1 MSDTVLTKSVDL
13 ARSAA
18 EDDAPWGTVGDHVGV
33 EYDDE
38 RVATH
43 YFACLDPA
51 YVGWRWSVTVARAPR
66 AKAATVDEVVLLP
79 GPDALVAPAWVPWA
93 ERVRPG
99 DLAVG
104 TIWPTPADDPRL
116 TAGLTGLDD
125 LDGATDR
132 SPVHPSQWEIG
143 LGRPRVLSA
152 HGRDEAADRWWSGDR
167 GPEAPMARSVSLS
180 CSTCGFLMP
189 IGGPLG
195 QAFGVCAHDMS
206 PADGCV
212 VSLGFGCGAHS
223 EIALAEKEPVGAPTQ
238 DFVGFDTLDLDQA
251 DALAAEGGVDV
262 VVDAAVEEA
271 ATDDAPA
278 SVDEDV
284 VSEVVADASADL
296 DEAPDSADQ
305 D

>member
-1 MSDTVLTKSVDL
+1 MPDSVLAKAVDL
-13 ARSAA
+13 AREAA
-18 EDDAPWGTVGDHVGV
+18 EQEAPWGTVGDHVGV

-51 YVGWRWSVTVARAPR
+51 YVGWRWAATVARAPR
-66 AKAATVDEVVLLP
+66 AKSVTIDEVVLLP

-104 TIWPTPADDPRL
+104 TVWPTPADDARL
-116 TAGLTGLDD
+116 TAGLTGLDE
-125 LDGATDR
+125 LDGAADR

-143 LGRPRVLSA
+143 LGRVRVLSA
-152 HGRDEAADRWWSGDR
+152 DGRDEAARRWWSGDR
-167 GPEAPMARSVSLS
+167 GPEAPMARAVSLT
-180 CSTCGFLMP
+180 CSTCGFLLP

-195 QAFGVCAHDMS
+195 QAFGVCAQQMS

-212 VSLGFGCGAHS
+212 VSLAFGCGAHS
-223 EIALAEKEPVGAPTQ
+223 EIEPTEREPVSAPVQ
-238 DFVGFDTLDLDQA
+238 DFVGFDALDLEQV
-251 DALAAEGGVDV
+251 EVGEETEV
-262 VVDAAVEEA
+262 VEVDAVE
-271 ATDDAPA
+271 
-278 SVDEDV
+278 
-284 VSEVVADASADL
+284 VADADDSEVEAIDL
-296 DEAPDSADQ
+296 LEADQ

>member
-1 MSDTVLTKSVDL
+1 VWSDALMPDTILAKSADV
-13 ARSAA
+13 ARAAA
-18 EDDAPWGTVGDHVGV
+18 EDEAPWGTVGEHVGI

-79 GPDALVAPAWVPWA
+79 GPDALVAPPWVPWA

-104 TIWPTPADDPRL
+104 TIWPTHADDQRL
-116 TAGLTGLDD
+116 TAGLTGLDE
-125 LDGATDR
+125 LDGLADR

-152 HGRDEAADRWWSGDR
+152 TGRDEAAERWWAGER
-167 GPEAPMARSVSLS
+167 GPEAPMARSVSLT

-189 IGGPLG
+189 MGGPLG
-195 QAFGVCAHDMS
+195 QAFGVCAQEMS

-212 VSLGFGCGAHS
+212 VSLAFGCGAHS
-223 EIALAEKEPVGAPTQ
+223 EVLPIEREPVSAPTQ
-238 DFVGFDTLDLDQA
+238 DFVGFDSLDLQQVDA
-251 DALAAEGGVDV
+251 DAEVAQH
-262 VVDAAVEEA
+262 EA
-271 ATDDAPA
+271 APA
-278 SVDEDV
+278 E
-284 VSEVVADASADL
+284 E
-296 DEAPDSADQ
+296 PADQ

>member
-1 MSDTVLTKSVDL
+1 MSDTVLAKAVDV
-13 ARSAA
+13 ARAAA
-18 EDDAPWGTVGDHVGV
+18 EEEAPWGTVGDHAGV
-33 EYDDE
+33 DYDDE

-43 YFACLDPA
+43 FFACLDPA

-79 GPDALVAPAWVPWA
+79 GPEALVAPPWVPWS

-104 TIWPTPADDPRL
+104 TIWPTPADDARL
-116 TAGLTGLDD
+116 TAGFTGLDE
-125 LDGATDR
+125 LDGVADR

-143 LGRPRVLSA
+143 MGRARVLSA
-152 HGRDEAADRWWSGDR
+152 HGRDDAADRWSSGER
-167 GPEAPMARSVSLS
+167 GPEAPMARSVSLT

-212 VSLGFGCGAHS
+212 VALGFGCGAHS

-238 DFVGFDTLDLDQA
+238 DFVGFDALDLDQA
-251 DALAAEGGVDV
+251 DVIVADVSVEAASEA
-262 VVDAAVEEA
+262 VDAPE
-271 ATDDAPA
+271 
-278 SVDEDV
+278 SVDTFESV
-284 VSEVVADASADL
+284 
-296 DEAPDSADQ
+296 DQ